1 MASFEACRKTDPP
14 DVERCRFMV
23 FMQDCCMHGRCVCR
37 THVHPD
43 VSVYGVCLHGIPF
56 RPVVSVFIGRMLG
69 VLYGM

>member
-1 MASFEACRKTDPP
+1 MWRGAGLWCLCKIAVC
-14 DVERCRFMV
+14 MV
-23 FMQDCCMHGRCVCR
+23 GVCR